1 LAGLVLEGGGVKG
14 AFHMGTWKALRE
26 LGIEIEGVAG
36 TSIGAING
44 AYILQDDFE
53 LAWEIWYNMKP
64 SLVFKGD
71 EKLMDKL
78 IRMDLETEDFNKI
91 RASFKRFV
99 TEGGLDITPLRRLLK
114 STVREEAIRS
124 TQKVFGFV
132 TVSLTDFKPLD
143 VYLPEIPDGMLADYL
158 MASANLPVFKLER
171 IDGKLYIDGGFY
183 DNLPVRLLQQKGFK
197 EIICVESQ
205 GLGLKQ
211 KFDST
216 GLEITRL
223 YPSGDLGRTLEV
235 IPETLH
241 RNMKMGYYDT
251 LKHYRKFKGSQY
263 YVDQLRENLYYIERF
278 SQMDEA
284 VIAKLATLLGIKDKS
299 PQRLLFEDLIPKLCE
314 LLKLDTSASYAEI
327 ALALI
332 EYGAEKVGIDRFRV
346 ISDVA
351 LSQEV
356 LSSEPLIQVEER
368 RKIPGW
374 LPDVL
379 KSNGLYLNTIRDQL
393 LATVLEE
400 LLKTT

>member
-1 LAGLVLEGGGVKG
+1 MAGLVLEGGGAKG
-14 AFHMGTWKALRE
+14 SYHIGTWKALRE
-26 LGIEIEGVAG
+26 LGVEIDGVAG

-53 LAWEIWYNMKP
+53 LAWEIWYSMKP
-64 SLVFKGD
+64 SQVFNGD
-71 EKLMDKL
+71 EKLMNKI
-78 IRMDLETEDFNKI
+78 IRMDLETEDLNKI
-91 RASFKRFV
+91 RASFKRFIA
-99 TEGGLDITPLRRLLK
+99 EGGLDITPLRRLLK
-114 STVREEAIRS
+114 STVREEAIRRS
-124 TQKVFGFV
+124 QKVFGFV

-143 VYLPEIPDGMLADYL
+143 VYLSEVPDGMLTEYL
-158 MASANLPVFKLER
+158 MASANLPVFKLDR

-211 KFDST
+211 KFDSA

-241 RNMKMGYYDT
+241 RNMRMGYYDT

-263 YVDQLRENLYYIERF
+263 YVDQLRDNFYYIERF

-284 VIAKLATLLGIKDKS
+284 VIAKLAELLGIKDKS

-314 LLKLDTSASYAEI
+314 LLKLNPSASYAEI
-327 ALALI
+327 ALALM
-332 EYGAEKVGIDRFRV
+332 EYGAEKVGIDRFRI

-351 LSQEV
+351 LSEEV
-356 LSSEPLIQVEER
+356 LSSEPLIQVEDR
-368 RKIPGW
+368 KKIPGW

>member
-1 LAGLVLEGGGVKG
+1 MAGLVLEGGGAKG
-14 AFHMGTWKALRE
+14 SFHMGVWKALRE
-26 LGIEIEGVAG
+26 LGIEIDGVAG

-64 SLVFKGD
+64 SMVFNGD
-71 EKLMDKL
+71 EKLMNKI
-78 IRMDLETEDFNKI
+78 IRMDLETDDFNKI
-91 RASFKRFV
+91 RASLKRFI
-99 TEGGLDITPLRRLLK
+99 TEGGLDITPLRKLLK
-114 STVREEAIRS
+114 STVKEEVIRS
-124 TQKVFGFV
+124 SQKIFGFV

-143 VYLPEIPDGMLADYL
+143 VYLSEIPDGMLSEYL

-211 KFDST
+211 KIDST
-216 GLEITRL
+216 GLEITHI

-241 RNMKMGYYDT
+241 RNLKMGYYDT
-251 LKHYRKFKGSQY
+251 LKHYRKLKGSQY
-263 YVDQLRENLYYIERF
+263 YVDQLRDSRYYIQRF

-284 VIAKLATLLGIKDKS
+284 VIAKLAVLLGIKDKS
-299 PQRLLFEDLIPKLCE
+299 PQRLLFEDLIPNLCE
-314 LLKLDTSASYAEI
+314 LLKLEVSASYAEI

-346 ISDVA
+346 ISDIA

-356 LSSEPLIQVEER
+356 LSSELLIQVEDR
-368 RKIPGW
+368 KKIPGW